1 VTTSHRCEGCGA
13 TLSSVDEL
21 HKQPGT
27 ATRTWLC
34 AYCRTPVP
42 GVVAERLSHQRDGS
56 PTDRR
61 P

>member
-1 VTTSHRCEGCGA
+1 VSSTYRCDGCGA

-21 HKQPGT
+21 EREER
-27 ATRTWLC
+27 ATGRAWFC
-34 AYCRTPVP
+34 RYCRTPVP
-42 GVVAERLSHQRDGS
+42 GVIAERLSHQRDGS